1 MLLCLCLILLG
12 FFCLAQ
18 PQSKQEKPDT
28 TIVEKTIDRWV
39 DSLNTRKF
47 SEDTEKLKEDVKEF
61 GDKTKKSIERHTP
74 KVKKLMKEIG
84 DYLKR

>member
-18 PQSKQEKPDT
+18 PQPKQEKLDT
-28 TIVEKTIDRWV
+28 TVVEKTIDRWV

-47 SEDTEKLKEDVKEF
+47 SEDTEKLKEDVKGF
-61 GDKTKKSIERHTP
+61 GDKTKRSIERHTP
-74 KVKKLMKEIG
+74 KVKKLFKEIG